1 MKTHPKPKNSSESL
15 PAKGEP
21 FSSCAPFAVSKR
33 TPQREKLAHIRGEGK
48 GKSKE
53 RGKANHCACGLPLL
67 FPLRSLERF
76 PGLKV
81 GANNFGGGG
90 GSLRETSSA
99 TFFEGMS
106 FFRCVCVCV
115 CVCWLV
121 GCVCF
126 FLPPPSVE
134 LCACASSKLS
144 LGAKALFSLAL
155 PRELG
160 SFRFNGALLASSLL
174 FAIYERSETAQ
185 ITMTRRR
192 IC

>member
-115 CVCWLV
+115 CVCVGWLV
-121 GCVCF
+121 VCVF
-126 FLPPPSVE
+126 FCRRPLSNSAPAPLRSSPWGPRPSSPS
-134 LCACASSKLS
+134 LC
-144 LGAKALFSLAL
+144 
-155 PRELG
+155 LG
-160 SFRFNGALLASSLL
+160 SSAASASTARYLLLLCFLLYMKGARRL
-174 FAIYERSETAQ
+174 RS
-185 ITMTRRR
+185 R
-192 IC
+192 